1 MPSVVSTPSQPFAD
15 EDDCLSEGSSEA
27 VRCAHEAIETQKK
40 GTTRRRGVL
49 YGVNDTTKSSIIAAG
64 HRRVRDDRQK
74 LLAAQQAKL
83 HEPSKIKLNDIKNGG
98 LVADRLRRVAFENYT
113 LGNENDD
120 IQAAKVILAVGCQIQ
135 EGSKSDAP
143 PRDHLYTDDRS
154 LTNIRGDARARAKDS
169 AQQQRSEAKQQ
180 QAQANLLDKDREPRT
195 ESISAAYTPTT
206 ISPGNNP
213 QPSSFSASTPS
224 TR

>member
-1 MPSVVSTPSQPFAD
+1 MMPSVVSTPSQPFAD

-113 LGNENDD
+113 LGNDD
-120 IQAAKVILAVGCQIQ
+120 IQAAKEILAVGCQIQ

-143 PRDHLYTDDRS
+143 PRDHLYTDDKA
-154 LTNIRGDARARAKDS
+154 LTTIRGDARARAKDS
-169 AQQQRSEAKQQ
+169 AQQRRSEAKQQ
-180 QAQANLLDKDREPRT
+180 
-195 ESISAAYTPTT
+195 
-206 ISPGNNP
+206 
-213 QPSSFSASTPS
+213 
-224 TR
+224 